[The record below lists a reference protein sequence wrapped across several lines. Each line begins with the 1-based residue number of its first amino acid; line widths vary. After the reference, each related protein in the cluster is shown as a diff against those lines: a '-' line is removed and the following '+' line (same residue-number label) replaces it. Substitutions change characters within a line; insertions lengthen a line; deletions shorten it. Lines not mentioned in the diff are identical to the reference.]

1 MWPSGPARSIS
12 PSPARLAPAAHAL
25 QAVLATWRA
34 MSMDRLRTSG
44 IVGYVAIWLLRPV
57 FELIAVA
64 LIYGTAHP
72 TRLRYVVVALAA
84 NAFVFNAIFYVSET
98 LDRERINGTLVS
110 LFLAPCP
117 RFSWL
122 SGFTLVGGVETALIA
137 AITLVFGHIAFG
149 VTYHPDL
156 PAVVVA
162 LALFLAALW
171 GLGYIFAAIGLLIKK
186 ATSSRTWSTR
196 SQSCSAASTIQSPP
210 CPTGCGTRR
219 ASCRLATGCK
229 RWPTPRYTTKTS
241 PISRRSCCPWPP
253 SRSSCPAPAVWP
265 STCLNVSFACAASS
279 ISINR

>member
-12 PSPARLAPAAHAL
+12 PSRARLAPVARAL
-25 QAVLATWRA
+25 QAVVATWRA
-34 MSMDRLRTSG
+34 MSMDRRRTSG

-72 TRLRYVVVALAA
+72 TLLRYVVVALAA

-98 LDRERINGTLVS
+98 LDRERLNGTLVS

-137 AITLVFGHIAFG
+137 VITLVFGHIAFG

-186 ATSSRTWSTR
+186 GNQLSNLVYPFAILLGGVYYPVTALPGWLRYPAHVLPLGYGMQALANATLYHKGIANLAP
-196 SQSCSAASTIQSPP
+196 QLLPLAAFALVLP
-210 CPTGCGTRR
+210 CAGSVAFHLLERIVRVRGE
-219 ASCRLATGCK
+219 LDL
-229 RWPTPRYTTKTS
+229 Y
-241 PISRRSCCPWPP
+241 
-253 SRSSCPAPAVWP
+253 
-265 STCLNVSFACAASS
+265 
-279 ISINR
+279 

>member
-12 PSPARLAPAAHAL
+12 TNRARLAPVARTL
-25 QAVLATWRA
+25 QAVVATWRA
-34 MSMDRLRTSG
+34 MSMDRRRTSG

-72 TRLRYVVVALAA
+72 TLLRYVVVALAA

-137 AITLVFGHIAFG
+137 VITLVFGHIAFG

-186 ATSSRTWSTR
+186 GNQLSNLVYPFAILLGGVYYPVTALPGWLRYPAHVLPLGYGMQALANATLYHKGIGDLAP
-196 SQSCSAASTIQSPP
+196 QLLPLAAFALVLP
-210 CPTGCGTRR
+210 CAGM
-219 ASCRLATGCK
+219 LAFHLLERIVRVRGELDL
-229 RWPTPRYTTKTS
+229 Y
-241 PISRRSCCPWPP
+241 
-253 SRSSCPAPAVWP
+253 
-265 STCLNVSFACAASS
+265 
-279 ISINR
+279 

>member
-12 PSPARLAPAAHAL
+12 PSRARLAPVARAL
-25 QAVLATWRA
+25 QAVVATWRA
-34 MSMDRLRTSG
+34 MNMDRRRTSG

-72 TRLRYVVVALAA
+72 TLLRYVVVALAA

-98 LDRERINGTLVS
+98 LDRERLNGTLVS

-137 AITLVFGHIAFG
+137 VITLVFGHIAFG

-186 ATSSRTWSTR
+186 GNQLSNLVYPFAILLGGVYYPVTALPGWLRYPAHVLPLGYGMQALANATLYHKGIGDLAP
-196 SQSCSAASTIQSPP
+196 QLLP
-210 CPTGCGTRR
+210 
-219 ASCRLATGCK
+219 LAT
-229 RWPTPRYTTKTS
+229 
-241 PISRRSCCPWPP
+241 
-253 SRSSCPAPAVWP
+253 
-265 STCLNVSFACAASS
+265 FALVLPCASS
-279 ISINR
+279 VAFHLLERIVRVRGELDLY

>member
-1 MWPSGPARSIS
+1 MWPSVPARSIS
-12 PSPARLAPAAHAL
+12 TNRARLASVARAL

-44 IVGYVAIWLLRPV
+44 IAGYVAIWLLRPV

-72 TRLRYVVVALAA
+72 ILLRYVVVALAA

-137 AITLVFGHIAFG
+137 VITLVFGHIAFG
-149 VTYHPDL
+149 VTYHPNL

-186 ATSSRTWSTR
+186 GNQLSNLVYPFAILLGGVYYPVTALPGWLRYPAHVLPLGYGMQALANATLYHKGIANLAP
-196 SQSCSAASTIQSPP
+196 QLLPLAAFALVLP
-210 CPTGCGTRR
+210 CAGSVAFHLLERIVRVRGE
-219 ASCRLATGCK
+219 LDL
-229 RWPTPRYTTKTS
+229 Y
-241 PISRRSCCPWPP
+241 
-253 SRSSCPAPAVWP
+253 
-265 STCLNVSFACAASS
+265 
-279 ISINR
+279 